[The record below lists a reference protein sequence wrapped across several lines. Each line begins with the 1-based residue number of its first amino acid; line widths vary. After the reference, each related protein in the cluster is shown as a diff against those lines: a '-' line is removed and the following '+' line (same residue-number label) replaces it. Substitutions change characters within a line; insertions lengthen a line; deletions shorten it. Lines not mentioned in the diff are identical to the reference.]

1 MKTLTAVILSLVF
14 GLMLTATVFAQQ
26 DMDKVTEAIA
36 KSSSGAFKGAV
47 VVSCDTA
54 KNTCVAKT
62 AKEGNQTASMIYAQY
77 NGAFNAAKELKP
89 GDKITGKWQKVEG
102 KYYITFLIKD

>member
-1 MKTLTAVILSLVF
+1 MKTLAAVILSLVF
-14 GLMLTATVFAQQ
+14 GFMLTATVFAQ
-26 DMDKVTEAIA
+26 DMDQVTEAIA

>member
-1 MKTLTAVILSLVF
+1 MKTLAAVILSLVF
-14 GLMLTATVFAQQ
+14 GFMLTATVFAQ
-26 DMDKVTEAIA
+26 DMDQVTEAIA
-36 KSSSGAFKGAV
+36 KSTSGAFKGAQ

-54 KNTCVAKT
+54 KNSCVAKT

-89 GDKITGKWQKVEG
+89 GDKITGKWTKVQG